1 MKQITVGKIED
12 KKLVMEVWSDRVD
25 ILYNGNI
32 YPLYIFRHYDTY
44 IKEHK
49 LLSFEEVVRGLFDD
63 VLICATLQNIL
74 ASIKELVGVIL
85 LQETNNNQLFYTYV
99 CDCTLKAMLEYIKI
113 KLNEYTTQ

>member
-12 KKLVMEVWSDRVD
+12 KNLIMEVRSDRVD
-25 ILYNGNI
+25 ILYNDNT
-32 YPLYIFRHYDTY
+32 YPLYIFKNYDTY

-49 LLSFEEVVRGLFDD
+49 LLSFEEVVRGLFDN
-63 VLICATLQNIL
+63 VLIYATLQNIL

-85 LQETNNNQLFYTYV
+85 LQDNSNNQLFYTYV

-113 KLNEYTTQ
+113 KLNEYTT